1 MWFEPNTLSFEH
13 DPYRVYRRLR
23 DEFPVYRHEN
33 GGRSLWFLSRFD
45 DVSATL
51 EDWSTF
57 TSVSSTSNALDI
69 PKLGGP
75 FDGPQLIT
83 TDPPYHDDLRRVVRD
98 QLSPKRIQAREQRI
112 ADVATALLSQLRSRE
127 TVDIAREFAWPLT
140 LTVISDIL
148 GIPEPDRPT
157 LLAWYHELEYA
168 EPGLR
173 SSETLERYTSYFD
186 DLASERRSRP
196 RGDLVSDVMRAVGAG
211 EISRTDAVVLC
222 KDLFEG
228 GVDVPANLIANSA
241 LALAD
246 HPEQRAYLADRRTD
260 PTGLRLGVEELARFD
275 SPIQSLPRISTVSV
289 SRHGV
294 EIPEGA
300 TVVLLLG
307 SANRDERRFPNPDTV
322 DVTRPRT
329 RNVAFGA
336 GIHFCIG
343 APLARLEASLALP
356 QLFGAI
362 PRYEVI
368 PPVVRPR
375 GDPVMRALLTLEVA
389 ASGPGG

>member
-1 MWFEPNTLSFEH
+1 MWFEPNTLSFED

-33 GGRSLWFLSRFD
+33 GGRPLWFLSRFD

-98 QLSPKRIQAREQRI
+98 QLSPKPIQAREQRI
-112 ADVATALLSQLRSRE
+112 VDVATALLSQLRSRE

-140 LTVISDIL
+140 CTVISDIL
-148 GIPEPDRPT
+148 GIPEPDRNT

-173 SSETLERYTSYFD
+173 SPETLERYTNYFD
-186 DLASERRSRP
+186 DLASERLSRP
-196 RGDLVSDVMRAVGAG
+196 RGDLVSDVMRAVDAG

-228 GVDVPANLIANSA
+228 GVDVPANLMANSA

-246 HPEQRAYLADRRTD
+246 HPEQRAYFADRRTE
-260 PTGLRLGVEELARFD
+260 TGRLRLGVEELARFD
-275 SPIQSLPRISTVSV
+275 SPIQSLPRISTASV

-322 DVTRPRT
+322 DLTRPRT

-356 QLFGAI
+356 QLFSAI

-389 ASGPGG
+389 ASAPCG